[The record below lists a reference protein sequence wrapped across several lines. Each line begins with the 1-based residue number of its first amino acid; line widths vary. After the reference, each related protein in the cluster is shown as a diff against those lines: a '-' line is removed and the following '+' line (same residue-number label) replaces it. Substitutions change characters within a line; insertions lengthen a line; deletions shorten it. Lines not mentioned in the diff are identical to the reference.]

1 MYAMHARR
9 SDGKFNMR
17 PRLIGIRA
25 WWIDVDKHRYRIC
38 AVISQRYVYVR
49 HHGFAFKGQDGV
61 QNMQGVSGRGFTHS
75 GKYSQLVQVRKDR

>member
-1 MYAMHARR
+1 MYAMHTRR
-9 SDGKFNMR
+9 SEGKFNMR

-61 QNMQGVSGRGFTHS
+61 QNMKGLASGPFSRGREFINASAAT
-75 GKYSQLVQVRKDR
+75 G